1 MRNALAAA
9 GVVLLVGL
17 PGVASA
23 QTDCTPDDD
32 SNEARLFAHFSAP
45 LAFSPAQSPWVY
57 RAGSVQ
63 LGLEG
68 TYLPDAGDDI
78 ATPTTCR
85 PNKGPENVNLLFGFP
100 RPRVGYSLPNGI
112 LLEASWIPPVRLNG
126 VKPNLFAFALSRTV
140 LLTPGTL
147 FMGRGHAVI
156 GSIEA
161 PFVCPEKAL
170 VNDPARECNGTTP
183 SEDTYKPNIFGV
195 ELALA
200 WPRSGGRFR
209 PYLGG
214 GYNIL
219 HPRFQVHFRDRAGV
233 LDNQKVEVNLS
244 RWALFGGVTLSP
256 SRLLS
261 FTGEAY
267 STPADLVTGRVRLT
281 VELGRGR

>member
-9 GVVLLVGL
+9 GVVLLFGL
-17 PGVASA
+17 PGGAAA
-23 QTDCTPDDD
+23 QTDCTPDED

-45 LAFSPAQSPWVY
+45 LAFSPAQSPWIY

-126 VKPNLFAFALSRTV
+126 VKPNLFAFGVSRTV

-156 GSIEA
+156 GNIKA
-161 PFVCPEKAL
+161 PFVCPEEAL
-170 VNDPARECNGTTP
+170 VNDPARECNGAAP

-195 ELALA
+195 ELSLA

-219 HPRFQVHFRDRAGV
+219 HPRFQVHFRDRTGF

-244 RWALFGGVTLSP
+244 RWAVFGGVTLSP
-256 SRLLS
+256 SRLWS

-267 STPADLVTGRVRLT
+267 ATPADLITGRVRLN
-281 VELGRGR
+281 VELGR